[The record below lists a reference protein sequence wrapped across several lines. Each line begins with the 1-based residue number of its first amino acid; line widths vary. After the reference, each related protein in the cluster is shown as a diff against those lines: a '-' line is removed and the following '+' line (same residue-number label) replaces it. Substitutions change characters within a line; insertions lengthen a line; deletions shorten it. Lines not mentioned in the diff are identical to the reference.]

1 MTFIFVLVSRTG
13 AFRGWGS
20 DSDSEE
26 GESET
31 GFFTAG
37 FVADF
42 DFGSLA
48 AYGER
53 AGEQGRGGR

>member
-48 AYGER
+48 AYGESW
-53 AGEQGRGGR
+53 